1 VGSSDSSSFFFFFFW
16 ISTQISVRN
25 CCDPP
30 QGHFL
35 KNVFSTSTEQLRL
48 RTQTVCNLNFSTQFA
63 ISNRNLNLSLSLSL
77 SLSLWSCDQKEV
89 VGRFGWPAA
98 ELGGLISSSSSQ
110 RLE

>member
-63 ISNRNLNLSLSLSL
+63 ISIFLSLSL